1 MILEKLAIV
10 IVFVETNKMV
20 DRFAPTDLHLVCDRL
35 HTKLLL
41 ILNVRVILLAWE
53 INCFF
58 FDSLLLEE
66 VSTCNATNR
75 PKFCCYWIHCNII
88 FPALTR
94 NCFSRGT
101 HKTYLAAL
109 VWTLKHI
116 LQMVLKVCML
126 LGSWWD
132 GVNI

>member
-35 HTKLLL
+35 HTKLFL

-58 FDSLLLEE
+58 LILSFWKRYQL
-66 VSTCNATNR
+66 AMQ
-75 PKFCCYWIHCNII
+75 
-88 FPALTR
+88 LTGL
-94 NCFSRGT
+94 NSVVTGSI
-101 HKTYLAAL
+101 
-109 VWTLKHI
+109 VTLFF
-116 LQMVLKVCML
+116 QP
-126 LGSWWD
+126 
-132 GVNI
+132 